1 MVRSRVGVAR
11 VEPGRPRTFLRATT
25 IRPSPPGGSHSLALR
40 GAGGQADTDEDGVG
54 DACDAFP
61 NDASESMDTDGDGVG
76 DNADV
81 FPNDASETADSDGDG
96 VGDNGDAFPNDASE
110 TVDTDGD
117 GVGDNTDPYPSDA
130 DNDGTPDAHDAFP
143 ANPGEAVDTDGD
155 GIGNNADNCPADANF
170 DQANLDEDSAGD
182 ACDADDDNDG
192 FTDAEEAEAGSDPQD
207 ESSTPGLDYGLVA
220 HYPFS
225 GDAED
230 QSGHANDGVVNGAA
244 LVMDRFGVEEAAYY
258 FDGSSNIVV
267 STPTGLDFINTVSAW
282 VKLDS
287 HSGYQYVADLGAGN
301 NNWIE
306 IMPDGI
312 FRTGNDHGPVL
323 DTAQTYV
330 GEWIMLTRTYD
341 GTTMRAYADGVL
353 VGSLSNPQSIMPTQ
367 IAIGS
372 PGSFDGGFLNGSIDD
387 VRVYERALS
396 DSEVSALYAL
406 ESTPPENPADQI
418 DASLKFA
425 TNLFGIAEVTIVNP
439 LAIDVREEVGGALDG
454 RSAAFEV
461 EITLSAGTYLGV
473 WPSVGQAGSGADIE
487 VGDALGAGT
496 LSEWDIEFL
505 AADSNESQLV
515 YSLTP
520 SSSASLVGAGTLLSV
535 APESFLIDGLAS
547 TLAVPGAELSLQ
559 FDFVE
564 PGGLGL
570 LRSLD
575 AKIVQ
580 TILGVDASGTPSVS
594 DVAGDAGE
602 AGEIQ
607 YISNPITLSPQGY
620 CHGFPDGGLFFSSP
634 NCSADSLLQFDP
646 NNDTVHVRVS
656 GGALAS
662 LLEAPGSAVSIN
674 EGPGCD
680 PATELAYTD
689 QLLPEVYSYA
699 AYLDFAPPQA
709 SDASFVV
716 CLIRGNDATFPMP
729 QEVPIFVSMSFG
741 SIFMLPSDEEA
752 ARFTIA
758 PRCFGDL
765 NNDYSVNNLDALL
778 FRDCFGCSGP
788 DCDRKC
794 DYDLD
799 GRVSNVDALAFRD
812 HFGDVCEP
820 PDTSLYPY
828 MDGQFMAF
836 GTSPKAV
843 TLAAVASAGLLA
855 LVLPIPVRR
864 RRGPRAAHSGRPAA

>member
-1 MVRSRVGVAR
+1 MALTADGSLVAWGADVCGVVSEVPAESGYTAIAAGGNAESGHGLALGADGSVVAWGCDNVRQVSGAPT
-11 VEPGRPRTFLRATT
+11 EPGFMALSAGDYHSVALRDDGSS
-25 IRPSPPGGSHSLALR
+25 IVWGGSFTSAFYAGLGSLAGLGGTGGAKKNSGLASGNDTMAIAQDAEGYTAIATRTNLAGVQTLALRGDGSLASWGGASGARKTSDLPSGNDYTAIAAGRAHSLALR
-40 GAGGQADTDEDGVG
+40 GAGGQADTDEDGFG

-61 NDASESMDTDGDGVG
+61 NDASESTDTDGDGVG

-117 GVGDNTDPYPSDA
+117 GVGDNADPYPSDA
-130 DNDGTPDAHDAFP
+130 DNDGTPDAYDAFP

-170 DQANLDEDSAGD
+170 DQANLDGDSAGD

-244 LVMDRFGVEEAAYY
+244 LVMDRFGLEEAAYY

-306 IMPDGI
+306 ISPDGT
-312 FRTGNDHGPVL
+312 FLTGNDNGPVL
-323 DTAQTYV
+323 ETAQTVV
-330 GEWIMLTRTYD
+330 GEWIMLTRSYD
-341 GTTMRAYADGVL
+341 GDTMRAYADGVL

-372 PGSFDGGFLNGSIDD
+372 SGAFDGGFLSGSIDD

-406 ESTPPENPADQI
+406 ESTPPETPGDQI

-473 WPSVGQAGSGADIE
+473 WPSVGPAGSGADIE

-520 SSSASLVGAGTLLSV
+520 SSSASIVGAGTLLSV

-564 PGGLGL
+564 PGGVGL
-570 LRSLD
+570 LRAVD

-580 TILGVDASGTPSVS
+580 TILGVDASGAPSVS

-620 CHGFPDGGLFFSSP
+620 CHGFPDGGFSLAARIVVPTASYSSTRITTP
-634 NCSADSLLQFDP
+634 FMC
-646 NNDTVHVRVS
+646 VS
-656 GGALAS
+656 QGGPWHHS
-662 LLEAPGSAVSIN
+662 WR
-674 EGPGCD
+674 
-680 PATELAYTD
+680 
-689 QLLPEVYSYA
+689 
-699 AYLDFAPPQA
+699 PQA
-709 SDASFVV
+709 
-716 CLIRGNDATFPMP
+716 R
-729 QEVPIFVSMSFG
+729 
-741 SIFMLPSDEEA
+741 
-752 ARFTIA
+752 
-758 PRCFGDL
+758 
-765 NNDYSVNNLDALL
+765 L
-778 FRDCFGCSGP
+778 FRSTKG
-788 DCDRKC
+788 
-794 DYDLD
+794 
-799 GRVSNVDALAFRD
+799 
-812 HFGDVCEP
+812 
-820 PDTSLYPY
+820 
-828 MDGQFMAF
+828 
-836 GTSPKAV
+836 
-843 TLAAVASAGLLA
+843 
-855 LVLPIPVRR
+855 
-864 RRGPRAAHSGRPAA
+864 RAAIQRPNWLTPTNCFPKSTPTPRI